1 MIAIE
6 GAHAVLAGPVT
17 LANVNA
23 VLAEGARAF
32 KAQSPAVALTVDL
45 AGVTEVDSTAVSL
58 LLDWRRAAQREKRAI
73 EYVNY
78 PANLKSLIQLYGV
91 TELLAAS

>member
-1 MIAIE
+1 M
-6 GAHAVLAGPVT
+6 LSGPVT
-17 LANVNA
+17 LANVNG

-32 KAQSPAVALTVDL
+32 KGPSLTAALTVDL

-58 LLDWRRAAQREKRAI
+58 LLEWRRAAQREKRAI
-73 EYVNY
+73 EFVNY

-91 TELLAAS
+91 TELLGVS

>member
-1 MIAIE
+1 MIA
-6 GAHAVLAGPVT
+6 LAANNGERATLDGPVT

-23 VLAEGARAF
+23 VLAEGGRVF
-32 KAQSPAVALTVDL
+32 KARALTVDL

-58 LLDWRRAAQREKRAI
+58 LLEWRRAALREGRAI
-73 EYVNY
+73 DYINY

-91 TELLAAS
+91 TELLAVA